1 MKTQTPA
8 TAPVKFAPAN
18 RKMILSFRACREIS
32 CYAGLILNK
41 VQAALV
47 TNYYSLINQEMNYI
61 KHLTGFFEKVSADYD
76 LNPTHISL
84 YMAIF
89 QLWNQNRFQNPIS
102 ISRDELMRIS
112 KIAST
117 ATYHKCMKDLTE
129 REYVIYKPS
138 FNPFKG
144 SILEV
149 CNLDFYT
156 KPVPKKEL
164 KKRSTSSKNDQV
176 IKQVNERVTKQALN
190 KHQTSSKH
198 VPYINNI
205 NNTNII
211 NLDKQEIS
219 KNEKKLNFTN
229 SIFDEV
235 QESDLKVEK
244 EKQKKLREKNKK
256 KDENHSSVTS
266 SGSLSRPI
274 GIEKSISKHSK
285 PTLVEAQIY
294 FLKKNFSEIE
304 AQRFFNYF
312 ESNGWL
318 VGGKTKM
325 KDWKAAARNWML
337 NTKKFGYKPNTS
349 VSKETKTINL
359 NPNHLHVTN
368 QKNYGEAL

>member
-1 MKTQTPA
+1 
-8 TAPVKFAPAN
+8 
-18 RKMILSFRACREIS
+18 
-32 CYAGLILNK
+32 
-41 VQAALV
+41 
-47 TNYYSLINQEMNYI
+47 MNYI

-138 FNPFKG
+138 YNPFKG

-156 KPVPKKEL
+156 KPIPKKEL
-164 KKRSTSSKNDQV
+164 KKLTTPSNNNQV
-176 IKQVNERVTKQALN
+176 IEQVNEQVTKQALN

-198 VPYINNI
+198 VPYINII
-205 NNTNII
+205 NNTNSI
-211 NLDKQEIS
+211 NLDKQEIP
-219 KNEKKLNFTN
+219 KNEKKINFTN
-229 SIFDEV
+229 SIFD
-235 QESDLKVEK
+235 DVEETDIK
-244 EKQKKLREKNKK
+244 EEKKLREKKK
-256 KDENHSSVTS
+256 KVE
-266 SGSLSRPI
+266 
-274 GIEKSISKHSK
+274 IEKTK
-285 PTLVEAQIY
+285 PTLEETQIY
-294 FLKKNFSEIE
+294 FLEKNFPEIE

-318 VGGKTKM
+318 VGGRTKM

-337 NTKKFGYKPNTS
+337 NAKKFGNKPNSS
-349 VSKETKTINL
+349 VRTETKTINL

-368 QKNYGEAL
+368 KKNYGEAL

>member
-1 MKTQTPA
+1 
-8 TAPVKFAPAN
+8 
-18 RKMILSFRACREIS
+18 
-32 CYAGLILNK
+32 
-41 VQAALV
+41 
-47 TNYYSLINQEMNYI
+47 MNYI
-61 KHLTGFFEKVSADYD
+61 KHLTGFFEKVRADYD

-129 REYVIYKPS
+129 RGYVIYKPS

-164 KKRSTSSKNDQV
+164 KKHATKSKNNQV
-176 IKQVNERVTKQALN
+176 IEQVDEQLTEQALN

-198 VPYINNI
+198 VPYINII
-205 NNTNII
+205 NNTNSI

-219 KNEKKLNFTN
+219 KNEEKLISGN
-229 SIFDEV
+229 SNFDEV
-235 QESDLKVEK
+235 VETDLKVEYEK
-244 EKQKKLREKNKK
+244 EKCHAELVEVKLREIKK
-256 KDENHSSVTS
+256 KVE
-266 SGSLSRPI
+266 
-274 GIEKSISKHSK
+274 IEKTK
-285 PTLVEAQIY
+285 PTLEETQIY
-294 FLKKNFSEIE
+294 FLEKNFPEIE

-318 VGGKTKM
+318 VGGRTKM

-337 NTKKFGYKPNTS
+337 NAKKFSKNENSNSALS
-349 VSKETKTINL
+349 VRAEACPDRSGSRTINL

-368 QKNYGEAL
+368 HKNYGEAL

>member
-1 MKTQTPA
+1 
-8 TAPVKFAPAN
+8 
-18 RKMILSFRACREIS
+18 
-32 CYAGLILNK
+32 
-41 VQAALV
+41 
-47 TNYYSLINQEMNYI
+47 MNYI
-61 KHLTGFFEKVSADYD
+61 KHLTGFFEKVSTDYD
-76 LNPTHISL
+76 LNATHISL

-164 KKRSTSSKNDQV
+164 KKHATSSKNDQV
-176 IKQVNERVTKQALN
+176 IEQVNEQVTKQALN
-190 KHQTSSKH
+190 KYQTSSKH

-205 NNTNII
+205 NNTNSI
-211 NLDKQEIS
+211 NLAKQEIS
-219 KNEKKLNFTN
+219 KNEKKLIFRN

-235 QESDLKVEK
+235 QESDLKVELETEIKK
-244 EKQKKLREKNKK
+244 EKKLREKKK
-256 KDENHSSVTS
+256 KIDEAPLSSRAQ
-266 SGSLSRPI
+266 SR
-274 GIEKSISKHSK
+274 SQR
-285 PTLVEAQIY
+285 PTLEETQIY
-294 FLKKNFSEIE
+294 FLEKSFPEIE

-318 VGGKTKM
+318 VGGRTKM

-337 NTKKFGYKPNTS
+337 NAKKFGNKPNASNLT
-349 VSKETKTINL
+349 EPKTINL
-359 NPNHLHVTN
+359 NPKHLHVTN

>member
-1 MKTQTPA
+1 
-8 TAPVKFAPAN
+8 
-18 RKMILSFRACREIS
+18 
-32 CYAGLILNK
+32 
-41 VQAALV
+41 
-47 TNYYSLINQEMNYI
+47 MNYI

-164 KKRSTSSKNDQV
+164 KKLTTSSKNDQV
-176 IKQVNERVTKQALN
+176 IEQVGEQVTKQALN

-198 VPYINNI
+198 VPYINII
-205 NNTNII
+205 NNTNSI

-219 KNEKKLNFTN
+219 KNEKKLISGN
-229 SIFDEV
+229 SNFDEV
-235 QESDLKVEK
+235 VETDLKE
-244 EKQKKLREKNKK
+244 EKKLREKKK
-256 KDENHSSVTS
+256 KVEINKTRP
-266 SGSLSRPI
+266 SL
-274 GIEKSISKHSK
+274 EE
-285 PTLVEAQIY
+285 TQIY
-294 FLKKNFSEIE
+294 FLEKNFSEVE

-318 VGGKTKM
+318 VGGRTKM

-337 NTKKFGYKPNTS
+337 NSKKFSKNENKNS
-349 VSKETKTINL
+349 VLSVRAESRTINL

-368 QKNYGEAL
+368 KKNYGEAL

>member
-1 MKTQTPA
+1 
-8 TAPVKFAPAN
+8 
-18 RKMILSFRACREIS
+18 
-32 CYAGLILNK
+32 
-41 VQAALV
+41 
-47 TNYYSLINQEMNYI
+47 MNYI

-117 ATYHKCMKDLTE
+117 ATYHKCMKDLTD

-164 KKRSTSSKNDQV
+164 KKRTTKSKNEQV
-176 IKQVNERVTKQALN
+176 IEQVDEQVTKQALN

-219 KNEKKLNFTN
+219 KNENKLNFTN

-235 QESDLKVEK
+235 QESDLKIEK
-244 EKQKKLREKNKK
+244 EKEKKLREKKK
-256 KDENHSSVTS
+256 KNFENNLVDNDLSSRAQ
-266 SGSLSRPI
+266 SRPP
-274 GIEKSISKHSK
+274 K
-285 PTLVEAQIY
+285 PTLEEAQIY
-294 FLKKNFSEIE
+294 FLEKNFPEVE

-318 VGGKTKM
+318 VGGRTKM

-337 NTKKFGYKPNTS
+337 NTKKFGNNLNTS
-349 VSKETKTINL
+349 VQTEIKTINL

-368 QKNYGEAL
+368 HKNYGEAL

>member
-1 MKTQTPA
+1 
-8 TAPVKFAPAN
+8 
-18 RKMILSFRACREIS
+18 
-32 CYAGLILNK
+32 
-41 VQAALV
+41 
-47 TNYYSLINQEMNYI
+47 MNYI

-149 CNLDFYT
+149 CKLDFYT

-164 KKRSTSSKNDQV
+164 KKRSTKSKNDQV
-176 IKQVNERVTKQALN
+176 IEQVNEQVTKQALN

-211 NLDKQEIS
+211 NLAKQEIS

-235 QESDLKVEK
+235 QESELKVEK

-266 SGSLSRPI
+266 SGV
-274 GIEKSISKHSK
+274 EKLVSKFIK
-285 PTLVEAQIY
+285 PTLEETQIY
-294 FLKKNFSEIE
+294 FLEKKFPEVE

-318 VGGKTKM
+318 VGGRTKM

-337 NTKKFGYKPNTS
+337 NTKKF
-349 VSKETKTINL
+349 TKNQITDSAL
-359 NPNHLHVTN
+359 SSRAQSRESLLVPNHLHVTN

>member
-1 MKTQTPA
+1 
-8 TAPVKFAPAN
+8 
-18 RKMILSFRACREIS
+18 
-32 CYAGLILNK
+32 
-41 VQAALV
+41 
-47 TNYYSLINQEMNYI
+47 MNYI

-164 KKRSTSSKNDQV
+164 KKHATKSKNDQV
-176 IKQVNERVTKQALN
+176 IEQVNEQVTKQALN

-211 NLDKQEIS
+211 NLAKQEIS
-219 KNEKKLNFTN
+219 KNEKNSIFTN

-235 QESDLKVEK
+235 QESDLKVELK
-244 EKQKKLREKNKK
+244 EEMLAFDNTDKKQTEKSCQKKLREKKK
-256 KDENHSSVTS
+256 KVE
-266 SGSLSRPI
+266 
-274 GIEKSISKHSK
+274 IEKSK
-285 PTLVEAQIY
+285 PTLEETQIY
-294 FLKKNFSEIE
+294 FLEKKFPEVE

-318 VGGKTKM
+318 VGGRTKM

-337 NTKKFGYKPNTS
+337 NARKFENKTNAS
-349 VSKETKTINL
+349 VQTEPKTINL

>member
-1 MKTQTPA
+1 MKTLTPV
-8 TAPVKFAPAN
+8 TALVKFAPASQQ
-18 RKMILSFRACREIS
+18 MELTEMLSCRAQSRHLRSRLTLEHS
-32 CYAGLILNK
+32 SSWTFPFLLI
-41 VQAALV
+41 
-47 TNYYSLINQEMNYI
+47 TNHSTMNYI

-164 KKRSTSSKNDQV
+164 KKRSTNSKNDQV
-176 IKQVNERVTKQALN
+176 IEQVNEQLTKQALN

-198 VPYINNI
+198 VPYINII
-205 NNTNII
+205 NNTNSI
-211 NLDKQEIS
+211 NLAKQEIS
-219 KNEKKLNFTN
+219 KNEKNSIFTN
-229 SIFDEV
+229 SIFEEV

-244 EKQKKLREKNKK
+244 KNKK
-256 KDENHSSVTS
+256 SCAKKIKRKMKIILLSLRADACPDLSGSRNQFQNNQNQLSKKPKSTS
-266 SGSLSRPI
+266 SKKTFP
-274 GIEKSISKHSK
+274 KSKRNAFSITSKA
-285 PTLVEAQIY
+285 TA
-294 FLKKNFSEIE
+294 
-304 AQRFFNYF
+304 
-312 ESNGWL
+312 G
-318 VGGKTKM
+318 
-325 KDWKAAARNWML
+325 
-337 NTKKFGYKPNTS
+337 
-349 VSKETKTINL
+349 
-359 NPNHLHVTN
+359 
-368 QKNYGEAL
+368 

>member
-1 MKTQTPA
+1 
-8 TAPVKFAPAN
+8 
-18 RKMILSFRACREIS
+18 
-32 CYAGLILNK
+32 
-41 VQAALV
+41 
-47 TNYYSLINQEMNYI
+47 MNYI
-61 KHLTGFFEKVSADYD
+61 KHLTGFFEKVSTDYE

-149 CNLDFYT
+149 CNLDFYS

-164 KKRSTSSKNDQV
+164 KKRATKSKNDQV
-176 IKQVNERVTKQALN
+176 IEQVNEQVTKQALN

-198 VPYINNI
+198 VPYINII
-205 NNTNII
+205 NNTNSI

-219 KNEKKLNFTN
+219 KNENKLISAN

-235 QESDLKVEK
+235 QESDLKVEEEK
-244 EKQKKLREKNKK
+244 EKKLREKKK
-256 KDENHSSVTS
+256 KIFSNNSAVISSEV
-266 SGSLSRPI
+266 
-274 GIEKSISKHSK
+274 EKSISKHSK
-285 PTLVEAQIY
+285 PTLEEAQIY
-294 FLKKNFSEIE
+294 FLEKNFSEIE

-359 NPNHLHVTN
+359 NPNHLHVSN

>member
-1 MKTQTPA
+1 
-8 TAPVKFAPAN
+8 
-18 RKMILSFRACREIS
+18 
-32 CYAGLILNK
+32 
-41 VQAALV
+41 
-47 TNYYSLINQEMNYI
+47 MNYI

-164 KKRSTSSKNDQV
+164 KKRATKSKNDQV
-176 IKQVNERVTKQALN
+176 IEQVDEQLTEQALN

-198 VPYINNI
+198 VPYINII
-205 NNTNII
+205 NNTNSI

-219 KNEKKLNFTN
+219 KNEEKLISGN
-229 SIFDEV
+229 SNFDEV
-235 QESDLKVEK
+235 VETDLKVEYEK
-244 EKQKKLREKNKK
+244 EKCHAELVEVKLREIKK
-256 KDENHSSVTS
+256 KVE
-266 SGSLSRPI
+266 
-274 GIEKSISKHSK
+274 IEKTK
-285 PTLVEAQIY
+285 PTLEETQIY
-294 FLKKNFSEIE
+294 FLEKNFPEIE

-318 VGGKTKM
+318 VGGRTKM

-337 NTKKFGYKPNTS
+337 NAKKFSKNQITDSALSSRAQSRES
-349 VSKETKTINL
+349 VL
-359 NPNHLHVTN
+359 VPNHLHVTN

>member
-1 MKTQTPA
+1 
-8 TAPVKFAPAN
+8 
-18 RKMILSFRACREIS
+18 
-32 CYAGLILNK
+32 
-41 VQAALV
+41 
-47 TNYYSLINQEMNYI
+47 MNYI

-149 CNLDFYT
+149 CKLDFYT

-164 KKRSTSSKNDQV
+164 KKLSTKSKNNQV
-176 IKQVNERVTKQALN
+176 IEQVNEQVTKQALN

-198 VPYINNI
+198 VPYI

-235 QESDLKVEK
+235 QESDVKVEK
-244 EKQKKLREKNKK
+244 EKQMLAFDNTDKKQTEKSCQKKLREKNKK
-256 KDENHSSVTS
+256 NDEAPLSNLAVACSDKSE
-266 SGSLSRPI
+266 SRPP
-274 GIEKSISKHSK
+274 K
-285 PTLVEAQIY
+285 PTLEETQIY
-294 FLKKNFSEIE
+294 FLEKNFPEVE

-318 VGGKTKM
+318 VGGRTKM

-337 NTKKFGYKPNTS
+337 NAKKFGNKLNTS
-349 VSKETKTINL
+349 VRTETKTINL

>member
-1 MKTQTPA
+1 
-8 TAPVKFAPAN
+8 
-18 RKMILSFRACREIS
+18 
-32 CYAGLILNK
+32 
-41 VQAALV
+41 
-47 TNYYSLINQEMNYI
+47 MNYI

-89 QLWNQNRFQNPIS
+89 QLWNQKRFQNPIS

-164 KKRSTSSKNDQV
+164 KKRATKSKNDQV
-176 IKQVNERVTKQALN
+176 IEQVIKQALN

-198 VPYINNI
+198 VPYI

-219 KNEKKLNFTN
+219 KNEKKLIFRN

-235 QESDLKVEK
+235 QESELKTETKEEK
-244 EKQKKLREKNKK
+244 RLREKKK
-256 KDENHSSVTS
+256 KVE
-266 SGSLSRPI
+266 
-274 GIEKSISKHSK
+274 IEKTK
-285 PTLVEAQIY
+285 PTLEEAQIY
-294 FLKKNFSEIE
+294 FLEKSFTEIE

-337 NTKKFGYKPNTS
+337 NTKKFGNKPNISTLT
-349 VSKETKTINL
+349 ETKTINL
-359 NPNHLHVTN
+359 NPNHLHVSN

>member
-1 MKTQTPA
+1 
-8 TAPVKFAPAN
+8 
-18 RKMILSFRACREIS
+18 
-32 CYAGLILNK
+32 
-41 VQAALV
+41 
-47 TNYYSLINQEMNYI
+47 MNYI
-61 KHLTGFFEKVSADYD
+61 KHLTGFFEKVSADYE
-76 LNPTHISL
+76 LNATHISL

-164 KKRSTSSKNDQV
+164 KKRVTSSNNDQV
-176 IKQVNERVTKQALN
+176 IKQVNEQVTKQALN

-211 NLDKQEIS
+211 NLAKQEIS
-219 KNEKKLNFTN
+219 KNEKNSIFRN

-235 QESDLKVEK
+235 QESDLKVEEEK
-244 EKQKKLREKNKK
+244 EKKLRQKK
-256 KDENHSSVTS
+256 KKIDEAPLSSQVETC
-266 SGSLSRPI
+266 SG
-274 GIEKSISKHSK
+274 KSESKPSK
-285 PTLVEAQIY
+285 PTLEEAQIY
-294 FLKKNFSEIE
+294 FLEKSFSEIE

-318 VGGKTKM
+318 VGGRTKM

-337 NTKKFGYKPNTS
+337 NANKFSKMDNNKSALSSRAQSRES
-349 VSKETKTINL
+349 VL
-359 NPNHLHVTN
+359 VPNHLHVSN

>member
-1 MKTQTPA
+1 
-8 TAPVKFAPAN
+8 
-18 RKMILSFRACREIS
+18 
-32 CYAGLILNK
+32 
-41 VQAALV
+41 
-47 TNYYSLINQEMNYI
+47 MNYI
-61 KHLTGFFEKVSADYD
+61 KHLTGFFEKVSSDYE

-117 ATYHKCMKDLTE
+117 ATYHKCMKELTE

-164 KKRSTSSKNDQV
+164 KKELKKRATTSKSNQV
-176 IKQVNERVTKQALN
+176 IEQVDEQGTKQALN
-190 KHQTSSKH
+190 KHQTSSEH
-198 VPYINNI
+198 VPYI
-205 NNTNII
+205 NII

-219 KNEKKLNFTN
+219 KNENKFNFTN

-235 QESDLKVEK
+235 QESDLKTEFKK
-244 EKQKKLREKNKK
+244 EKKLREKKK
-256 KDENHSSVTS
+256 SNLDSPTPTEKNFKAGGKNENHSSVTS
-266 SGSLSRPI
+266 SGV
-274 GIEKSISKHSK
+274 EKPISKQSK
-285 PTLVEAQIY
+285 PTLKEAQIY
-294 FLKKNFSEIE
+294 FIEKSFTEIE

-318 VGGKTKM
+318 VGGRTKM

-337 NTKKFGYKPNTS
+337 NSNKFSKMDNNKPPLSTRAQSRES
-349 VSKETKTINL
+349 VL
-359 NPNHLHVTN
+359 VPNHLHVSN

>member
-1 MKTQTPA
+1 
-8 TAPVKFAPAN
+8 
-18 RKMILSFRACREIS
+18 
-32 CYAGLILNK
+32 
-41 VQAALV
+41 
-47 TNYYSLINQEMNYI
+47 MNYI
-61 KHLTGFFEKVSADYD
+61 KHLTGFFEKVSTDYE

-117 ATYHKCMKDLTE
+117 ATYHKCMRDLTE
-129 REYVIYKPS
+129 REYVNYKPS

-164 KKRSTSSKNDQV
+164 KKLKTPSNNNQV
-176 IKQVNERVTKQALN
+176 IEQVDEQVTKQALN

-198 VPYINNI
+198 VPYINII
-205 NNTNII
+205 NNTNSI

-219 KNEKKLNFTN
+219 KNENKLISAN

-235 QESDLKVEK
+235 QESDLKVEEEK
-244 EKQKKLREKNKK
+244 EKKLREKKK
-256 KDENHSSVTS
+256 KIFSNNSAVISSEV
-266 SGSLSRPI
+266 
-274 GIEKSISKHSK
+274 EKSISKHSK
-285 PTLVEAQIY
+285 PTLEEAQIY
-294 FLKKNFSEIE
+294 FLEKNFSEIE

>member
-1 MKTQTPA
+1 
-8 TAPVKFAPAN
+8 
-18 RKMILSFRACREIS
+18 
-32 CYAGLILNK
+32 
-41 VQAALV
+41 
-47 TNYYSLINQEMNYI
+47 MNYI

-149 CNLDFYT
+149 CNLDFYS

-164 KKRSTSSKNDQV
+164 KKRATKSKNDQV
-176 IKQVNERVTKQALN
+176 IEQVNEQVTKQALN

-219 KNEKKLNFTN
+219 KNEKNSIFRN

-235 QESDLKVEK
+235 QESDLKVEEEK
-244 EKQKKLREKNKK
+244 EKKLREKKK
-256 KDENHSSVTS
+256 KIEEAALSSRAQ
-266 SGSLSRPI
+266 SRPP
-274 GIEKSISKHSK
+274 K
-285 PTLVEAQIY
+285 PTLEEAKIY
-294 FLKKNFSEIE
+294 FLEKKFPEVE

-318 VGGKTKM
+318 VGGRTKM

-337 NTKKFGYKPNTS
+337 NTKKFGNKPNNS
-349 VSKETKTINL
+349 VRTETKTINL

>member
-1 MKTQTPA
+1 
-8 TAPVKFAPAN
+8 
-18 RKMILSFRACREIS
+18 
-32 CYAGLILNK
+32 
-41 VQAALV
+41 
-47 TNYYSLINQEMNYI
+47 MNYI
-61 KHLTGFFEKVSADYD
+61 KHLTGFFEKVSVDYD

-117 ATYHKCMKDLTE
+117 ATYHKCMKDITE
-129 REYVIYKPS
+129 RGYVIYKPS

-149 CNLDFYT
+149 CNLDFYS

-164 KKRSTSSKNDQV
+164 KKRATKSKNDQV
-176 IKQVNERVTKQALN
+176 IKQVNEQVTKQALN

-211 NLDKQEIS
+211 NIAKQENL
-219 KNEKKLNFTN
+219 KNEKKLIFTN

-235 QESDLKVEK
+235 QESDLKVELK
-244 EKQKKLREKNKK
+244 EEKKLREKKK
-256 KDENHSSVTS
+256 KVE
-266 SGSLSRPI
+266 
-274 GIEKSISKHSK
+274 IEKTK
-285 PTLVEAQIY
+285 PTLEETQIY
-294 FLKKNFSEIE
+294 FLEKNFPEVE

-318 VGGKTKM
+318 VGGRTKM

-337 NTKKFGYKPNTS
+337 NARKFDNRTNAS
-349 VSKETKTINL
+349 VQTELKTINL
-359 NPNHLHVTN
+359 NPKHLHVTN

>member
-1 MKTQTPA
+1 
-8 TAPVKFAPAN
+8 
-18 RKMILSFRACREIS
+18 
-32 CYAGLILNK
+32 
-41 VQAALV
+41 
-47 TNYYSLINQEMNYI
+47 MNYI

-117 ATYHKCMKDLTE
+117 ATYHKCMKDLTD

-149 CNLDFYT
+149 CNLDFYS

-164 KKRSTSSKNDQV
+164 KKRATKSKNDQV
-176 IKQVNERVTKQALN
+176 IEQVNEQVTKQALN

-211 NLDKQEIS
+211 NIAKQENL
-219 KNEKKLNFTN
+219 KNEKKLIFTN

-244 EKQKKLREKNKK
+244 EKEKKLREKKK
-256 KDENHSSVTS
+256 KIEEAALSSRAQ
-266 SGSLSRPI
+266 SRPP
-274 GIEKSISKHSK
+274 K
-285 PTLVEAQIY
+285 PTLEEAQIY
-294 FLKKNFSEIE
+294 FLEKKFPEVE

-318 VGGKTKM
+318 VGGRTKM

-337 NTKKFGYKPNTS
+337 NTKKFGNKPNNS
-349 VSKETKTINL
+349 VRTETKTINL

>member
-1 MKTQTPA
+1 
-8 TAPVKFAPAN
+8 
-18 RKMILSFRACREIS
+18 
-32 CYAGLILNK
+32 
-41 VQAALV
+41 
-47 TNYYSLINQEMNYI
+47 MNYI

-164 KKRSTSSKNDQV
+164 KKRTTKSKNDQV
-176 IKQVNERVTKQALN
+176 IEQVDEQLTKQALN

-205 NNTNII
+205 NNTNSI
-211 NLDKQEIS
+211 NLAKQEIS
-219 KNEKKLNFTN
+219 KNEKNSIFTN

-235 QESDLKVEK
+235 QESDVKVEK
-244 EKQKKLREKNKK
+244 EKQMLAFDNTDKKQTEKSCQKKLREKKK
-256 KDENHSSVTS
+256 NIGEAPLSCRAE
-266 SGSLSRPI
+266 SRP
-274 GIEKSISKHSK
+274 SK
-285 PTLVEAQIY
+285 PTLEEAQIY
-294 FLKKNFSEIE
+294 FLEKNFTEIE

-318 VGGKTKM
+318 VGGRTKM

-337 NTKKFGYKPNTS
+337 NAKKFSKNDNSNSALS
-349 VSKETKTINL
+349 VRAESRTINL

>member
-1 MKTQTPA
+1 
-8 TAPVKFAPAN
+8 
-18 RKMILSFRACREIS
+18 
-32 CYAGLILNK
+32 
-41 VQAALV
+41 
-47 TNYYSLINQEMNYI
+47 MNYI

-129 REYVIYKPS
+129 RGYVIYKPS

-164 KKRSTSSKNDQV
+164 KKHATKSKNNQV
-176 IKQVNERVTKQALN
+176 IEQVDEQLTEQALN

-198 VPYINNI
+198 VPYINII
-205 NNTNII
+205 NNTNSI

-219 KNEKKLNFTN
+219 KNEEKLISGNSNF
-229 SIFDEV
+229 DKVVEL
-235 QESDLKVEK
+235 DLKVELK
-244 EKQKKLREKNKK
+244 EEKKLREKKK
-256 KDENHSSVTS
+256 KVEINNTTPS
-266 SGSLSRPI
+266 
-274 GIEKSISKHSK
+274 IEE
-285 PTLVEAQIY
+285 TQIY
-294 FLKKNFSEIE
+294 FLEKNFPEIE

-318 VGGKTKM
+318 VGGRTKM

-337 NTKKFGYKPNTS
+337 NTKKFTKNQITDSALSSRAQSRES
-349 VSKETKTINL
+349 VL
-359 NPNHLHVTN
+359 VPNHLHVTN

>member
-1 MKTQTPA
+1 
-8 TAPVKFAPAN
+8 
-18 RKMILSFRACREIS
+18 
-32 CYAGLILNK
+32 
-41 VQAALV
+41 
-47 TNYYSLINQEMNYI
+47 MNYI

-117 ATYHKCMKDLTE
+117 ATYHKCMKDLTD

-149 CNLDFYT
+149 CKLDFYT

-164 KKRSTSSKNDQV
+164 KKRSAKSKNDQV
-176 IKQVNERVTKQALN
+176 IEQVNEQVTKQALN

-198 VPYINNI
+198 VPYINII
-205 NNTNII
+205 NNTNSI

-219 KNEKKLNFTN
+219 KNEEKLISGN
-229 SIFDEV
+229 SNFDEV
-235 QESDLKVEK
+235 VETDLKVDK

-266 SGSLSRPI
+266 SGV
-274 GIEKSISKHSK
+274 EKLVSKFIK
-285 PTLVEAQIY
+285 PTLEETQIY
-294 FLKKNFSEIE
+294 FLEKKFPEVE

-318 VGGKTKM
+318 VGGRTKM

-337 NTKKFGYKPNTS
+337 NTKKFTKNQITDSALSSRAQSRES
-349 VSKETKTINL
+349 VL
-359 NPNHLHVTN
+359 VPNHLHVTN